1 MADSKF
7 EDLLIGLNYESNKE
21 KIKKLFIDLSDK
33 MNNLNNKEKS
43 NVLCLAFPVIRR
55 IIDNKE
61 NIQIEEIN
69 VDDFLEK
76 LFIFYKKMLKSIKD
90 VNLYSDYGVDI
101 EAEILRLFSELWVE
115 KYKIQ

>member
-1 MADSKF
+1 
-7 EDLLIGLNYESNKE
+7 
-21 KIKKLFIDLSDK
+21 
-33 MNNLNNKEKS
+33 
-43 NVLCLAFPVIRR
+43 
-55 IIDNKE
+55 
-61 NIQIEEIN
+61 
-69 VDDFLEK
+69 LEK